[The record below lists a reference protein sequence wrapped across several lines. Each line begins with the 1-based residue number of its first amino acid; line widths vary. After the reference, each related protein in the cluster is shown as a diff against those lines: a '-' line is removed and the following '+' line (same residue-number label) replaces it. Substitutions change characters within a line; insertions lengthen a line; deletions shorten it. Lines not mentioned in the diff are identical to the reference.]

1 MNLKLCSLNIQG
13 LRKHTDDL
21 IVKQY
26 CEEFDIICMCETWQ
40 QKHDDF
46 STFLT
51 EYVIFDSPRTRT
63 RGNRGAGGV
72 SVFIKPW
79 LINKGI
85 VKRIYK
91 EFEETVVLFV
101 DKKFVKLN
109 RDLVIFFAYI
119 APEQSPIYDPE
130 NNNGIEL

>member
-1 MNLKLCSLNIQG
+1 M
-13 LRKHTDDL
+13 
-21 IVKQY
+21 
-26 CEEFDIICMCETWQ
+26 
-40 QKHDDF
+40 
-46 STFLT
+46 
-51 EYVIFDSPRTRT
+51 
-63 RGNRGAGGV
+63 

-79 LINKGI
+79 LINKGV

-91 EFEETVVLFV
+91 AFEETVVLFV

-130 NNNGIEL
+130 NNNGIELLHEKICLIESELGDVMFLIGGDLNARVKDFLDYIEEDDLNYIYIMKMSRTPEMAFV